1 MNKIPI
7 TEFSM
12 QTLLTPS
19 LPQKIKCPGHST
31 IQPPAAAAAAA
42 TATTMTTTTSCQHF
56 FMSKQSLCHL
66 VTDQTR
72 LPELQPMF
80 TTVSHYYYGAANP
93 TPGSAVCDKSCPT

>member
-31 IQPPAAAAAAA
+31 IQPPAVAAA
-42 TATTMTTTTSCQHF
+42 TATTTTTTTTTTSSC
-56 FMSKQSLCHL
+56 FMSKQSLCHF

-80 TTVSHYYYGAANP
+80 TIVSHYYYSAANP
-93 TPGSAVCDKSCPT
+93 TLRSAVCDKSCPT